1 MKTMYSTSYSDSDN
15 QTSKEIQDIVKRVSD
30 SVSVM
35 IEKQMS
41 SIEQNS

>member
-41 SIEQNS
+41 SIE